1 MTENREDD
9 RIRSAMNRTMSGLE
23 GNPYL
28 ARRVIA
34 ASKGEVKV
42 KKKIS
47 AVTVLVI
54 ALMLTSVT
62 ALALQLSGWRIAD
75 YIRNVDEGSIPD
87 DFESGFNQD
96 LTLDVENVR
105 FHVRD
110 AYAAGNKIIL
120 VTEACCLENDK
131 TMVLPS
137 EDFCDPNISHA
148 RQYIKELA
156 GVDDEIT
163 LSDYAKQKGLSMIHV
178 YVNAQQ
184 KDTYP
189 IVSGDE
195 WIEND
200 TTLVSITSADYLE
213 PVNGTVEVEWEV
225 GVYHDQSDEPL
236 ETKTLNF
243 QLPVE
248 NVKKIQLDVHQPVM
262 AEGIPVSL
270 DRVVL
275 MPTRLETQV
284 ELFYHTDSRQSAEQ
298 LLKYRFKAIDPT
310 SLKFANAG
318 SNSDG
323 PEILSTEGQSVY
335 FHDAWTISSSLEK
348 DALYLQFLPV
358 YSWPDEREEG
368 LPDAQTIKID
378 ITEED

>member
-120 VTEACCLENDK
+120 VTEACCLENDT

-195 WIEND
+195 WIENY

-213 PVNGTVEVEWEV
+213 PVNGAVEVEWEV

>member
-28 ARRVIA
+28 ARRVFA

-120 VTEACCLENDK
+120 VTEACCLENDT

-137 EDFCDPNISHA
+137 EDFCDPNIMHA

-189 IVSGDE
+189 IVSGNE

>member
-62 ALALQLSGWRIAD
+62 ALALQLSGWRIAH

-120 VTEACCLENDK
+120 VTEACCLENDT

-213 PVNGTVEVEWEV
+213 PVNGAVEVEWEV

>member
-120 VTEACCLENDK
+120 VTEAYCLENDT

-137 EDFCDPNISHA
+137 EDFCDPNIRHA

-248 NVKKIQLDVHQPVM
+248 NVKEIQLDVHQPVM

-378 ITEED
+378 ITEDD

>member
-120 VTEACCLENDK
+120 VTEAYCLENDT

-137 EDFCDPNISHA
+137 EDFCDPNIMHA
-148 RQYIKELA
+148 RQYIKEQA

-184 KDTYP
+184 KGTYP

>member
-120 VTEACCLENDK
+120 VTEAYCLENDT

-137 EDFCDPNISHA
+137 EDFCDPNIMHA

-213 PVNGTVEVEWEV
+213 PGNGTVEVEWEV

-298 LLKYRFKAIDPT
+298 LLKYRFKALDPT

-378 ITEED
+378 ITGED

>member
-120 VTEACCLENDK
+120 VTEAYCLENDT

-137 EDFCDPNISHA
+137 EDFCDPNIMHA
-148 RQYIKELA
+148 RQYIKEQA